1 MASASLTD
9 GEDIGCR
16 VNHQAENSCRVQQAQ
31 AVGRN
36 PQDDGGGFIISPL
49 FSPASRLVHQLLP
62 RAHNVNSL
70 QGDGRTSLGENSGQ
84 RRWLSSARVCGSLDG
99 KIPRPLQVPDL
110 RTRRMEAGARPAAGE
125 SAPAPAEGGAAAQA
139 GQVGS
144 PGSGVSAAAARGSD
158 CSLAGAGRAQQTLGL
173 RIQLWETGFVFQT
186 LPRKKVM
193 EVEGLRNFK
202 ELRAKFQNL
211 DASSLSGPIKFPAGV
226 SQKGDFGSRQSMKT
240 LASGK
245 PPSSS
250 HNQHSPNYS
259 DGDLQPLKPQ
269 QVKETQKSETQK
281 CSNYLELLSSPGS
294 AVSSQKAS
302 LLLDVYQSND
312 EIANKKK
319 VMVNDSFRNKLWSW
333 EILSQKSET
342 PSVFLPASCGSRA
355 FHLKEQKSIKLTP
368 EEPRE
373 NMEIKEAQ
381 SLPSHRNL
389 MAQRR
394 LCAISED
401 PAVQLQCSRESGANS
416 SPERSL
422 TGTICHPVYDN
433 KLTSQTPE
441 EQPDVRHPQVPNTK
455 PLPSVESLGPPPPK
469 PPRPPVVTLQAFQR
483 QAAALSK
490 PDGEEAAKEGNLP
503 PVSAEF
509 EEPHNYEATISY
521 LRHSSNSINLCT
533 AKKFADSTYEVRIE
547 ELRKAWKSFYHQEL
561 RPQHEDEDKQMKE
574 KEPYQLKLQN
584 TEDLH
589 LDHLFKVDVFEEI
602 PGKTHR
608 AEDHTGGRTMPARK
622 QDAAMDII
630 QGEAC
635 PEDSQPAGHPID
647 YCDGVKA
654 LEMTEETQGQGGIK
668 PNSLTENYDDV
679 ECSGSRS
686 SDGKASLKRLQKFFK
701 KEKGRFKVK
710 KVNSKENIRAF
721 SLSLP
726 DLDLRSQEVIIY
738 DDVAINGKQPND
750 ELKGKSWK
758 PKFLTLKE
766 KKKKGANESE
776 RSFFKTKKQNLEK
789 DKMKREERLFRER
802 FKYDKEITVINT
814 AVVCSNNSR
823 NGISDLPI
831 TPGEELD
838 VIDITEE
845 NLVICRNSEGKY
857 GYVLIEHLDFK
868 QPVWSP

>member
-1 MASASLTD
+1 
-9 GEDIGCR
+9 
-16 VNHQAENSCRVQQAQ
+16 
-31 AVGRN
+31 
-36 PQDDGGGFIISPL
+36 
-49 FSPASRLVHQLLP
+49 
-62 RAHNVNSL
+62 
-70 QGDGRTSLGENSGQ
+70 
-84 RRWLSSARVCGSLDG
+84 
-99 KIPRPLQVPDL
+99 
-110 RTRRMEAGARPAAGE
+110 MEAGARPAAGE
-125 SAPAPAEGGAAAQA
+125 SAPTPAEGGAAAQV

-144 PGSGVSAAAARGSD
+144 LSAGVSAARGSA
-158 CSLAGAGRAQQTLGL
+158 CSLAGAGRAKRALGL
-173 RIQLWETGFVFQT
+173 RIQLWEAGFVSQT

-193 EVEGLRNFK
+193 EAEGLRNFK

-240 LASGK
+240 SASGK

-250 HNQHSPNYS
+250 HNQHSPNCA
-259 DGDLQPLKPQ
+259 DGDPQPLKPQ
-269 QVKETQKSETQK
+269 QVKGTQKSETQK
-281 CSNYLELLSSPGS
+281 CSNYLEQPSFPGS
-294 AVSSQKAS
+294 AVRSQKAS
-302 LLLDVYQSND
+302 PLLDVYQSNG

-333 EILSQKSET
+333 EVLSQKSET
-342 PSVFLPASCGSRA
+342 PSIFLPASCGSRA
-355 FHLKEQKSIKLTP
+355 FHLKEQKSIKLTSQ
-368 EEPRE
+368 EPME

-381 SLPSHRNL
+381 SLPSHRHL

-401 PAVQLQCSRESGANS
+401 PTVQPSQCSRESEANS

-422 TGTICHPVYDN
+422 TGSICHPVYDN
-433 KLTSQTPE
+433 ELTSQTSE
-441 EQPDVRHPQVPNTK
+441 EQPDARHPQLPNTK

-490 PDGEEAAKEGNLP
+490 PDGEEATKEGSLP

-533 AKKFADSTYEVRIE
+533 AKKSADSTYEVRIE

-561 RPQHEDEDKQMKE
+561 TPQHEDEDKQMKE

-589 LDHLFKVDVFEEI
+589 LDHLFKVDIYEEI
-602 PGKTHR
+602 PGKTQM
-608 AEDHTGGRTMPARK
+608 AEDHTGGRIMPARK

-630 QGEAC
+630 QVEAC
-635 PEDSQPAGHPID
+635 PEDFQPARLPID
-647 YCDGVKA
+647 YCGYAKA
-654 LEMTEETQGQGGIK
+654 LEMTKETQGQGAIK
-668 PNSLTENYDDV
+668 PNSISENYDDV
-679 ECSGSRS
+679 ECSGSKS
-686 SDGKASLKRLQKFFK
+686 SDGKASLKRLQRFFK
-701 KEKGRFKVK
+701 KEKDRLKVNRI
-710 KVNSKENIRAF
+710 NSKENIRAF

-726 DLDLRSQEVIIY
+726 DLKLRSQEVIIY

-758 PKFLTLKE
+758 LKFLTLKE
-766 KKKKGANESE
+766 KKKKGAKESE
-776 RSFFKTKKQNLEK
+776 RSFFKIKKQNLQK
-789 DKMKREERLFRER
+789 DRMKREERLFRER

-845 NLVICRNSEGKY
+845 NLVICRNSEGKCNKSDHLREIKIKWY
-857 GYVLIEHLDFK
+857 GLLKCELVLRSQGLRRCK
-868 QPVWSP
+868 KGLTRT

>member
-1 MASASLTD
+1 
-9 GEDIGCR
+9 
-16 VNHQAENSCRVQQAQ
+16 
-31 AVGRN
+31 
-36 PQDDGGGFIISPL
+36 
-49 FSPASRLVHQLLP
+49 
-62 RAHNVNSL
+62 
-70 QGDGRTSLGENSGQ
+70 
-84 RRWLSSARVCGSLDG
+84 
-99 KIPRPLQVPDL
+99 
-110 RTRRMEAGARPAAGE
+110 
-125 SAPAPAEGGAAAQA
+125 
-139 GQVGS
+139 
-144 PGSGVSAAAARGSD
+144 
-158 CSLAGAGRAQQTLGL
+158 
-173 RIQLWETGFVFQT
+173 
-186 LPRKKVM
+186 
-193 EVEGLRNFK
+193 
-202 ELRAKFQNL
+202 
-211 DASSLSGPIKFPAGV
+211 
-226 SQKGDFGSRQSMKT
+226 MKT
-240 LASGK
+240 LVSGK

-250 HNQHSPNYS
+250 HIQHSPNCA
-259 DGDLQPLKPQ
+259 DGDPQPLKPQ
-269 QVKETQKSETQK
+269 QAKGTQKSETQK
-281 CSNYLELLSSPGS
+281 CSNYLEPPSFPGS
-294 AVSSQKAS
+294 AGRSQKAS
-302 LLLDVYQSND
+302 PLLDVYQSNG

-333 EILSQKSET
+333 EVLSQKSET

-368 EEPRE
+368 EEPME

-381 SLPSHRNL
+381 SLPSHRQL

-401 PAVQLQCSRESGANS
+401 PTVQPSQCSRESGANS

-422 TGTICHPVYDN
+422 TGSICHPVYDN
-433 KLTSQTPE
+433 ELTSQTPE
-441 EQPDVRHPQVPNTK
+441 EQPDVRHPQLPNTK

-490 PDGEEAAKEGNLP
+490 PNGEEAAKEGSLP
-503 PVSAEF
+503 PASAEF
-509 EEPHNYEATISY
+509 EEPHNYETTISY

-533 AKKFADSTYEVRIE
+533 AKKSADSTYEVRIE

-561 RPQHEDEDKQMKE
+561 IPQNEDEDKQMKE

-589 LDHLFKVDVFEEI
+589 LDHLFKVDIYEEI
-602 PGKTHR
+602 PGKTQM
-608 AEDHTGGRTMPARK
+608 AEDHTGGRIMPARK

-630 QGEAC
+630 QVEAC
-635 PEDSQPAGHPID
+635 PEDFQPARHPIN
-647 YCDGVKA
+647 YCGYVKA
-654 LEMTEETQGQGGIK
+654 LEMTKETQGQGAIK
-668 PNSLTENYDDV
+668 PNSISENYDDV
-679 ECSGSRS
+679 ECSGSKS
-686 SDGKASLKRLQKFFK
+686 SDGKASLKRLQRFFK
-701 KEKGRFKVK
+701 KEKDRLKVNK
-710 KVNSKENIRAF
+710 INSKENIRAF

-726 DLDLRSQEVIIY
+726 DLKLRSQEVIIY

-758 PKFLTLKE
+758 LKFLTLKE
-766 KKKKGANESE
+766 KKKKGAQESE
-776 RSFFKTKKQNLEK
+776 RSFFKTKKQNLQK
-789 DKMKREERLFRER
+789 DRMKREERLFRER

-868 QPVWSP
+868 RTSLVAQMVKNLPAMWEIQVQSLSGRSPAEGNGNPLQYSY

>member
-1 MASASLTD
+1 
-9 GEDIGCR
+9 
-16 VNHQAENSCRVQQAQ
+16 
-31 AVGRN
+31 
-36 PQDDGGGFIISPL
+36 
-49 FSPASRLVHQLLP
+49 
-62 RAHNVNSL
+62 
-70 QGDGRTSLGENSGQ
+70 
-84 RRWLSSARVCGSLDG
+84 
-99 KIPRPLQVPDL
+99 
-110 RTRRMEAGARPAAGE
+110 
-125 SAPAPAEGGAAAQA
+125 
-139 GQVGS
+139 
-144 PGSGVSAAAARGSD
+144 
-158 CSLAGAGRAQQTLGL
+158 
-173 RIQLWETGFVFQT
+173 
-186 LPRKKVM
+186 
-193 EVEGLRNFK
+193 
-202 ELRAKFQNL
+202 
-211 DASSLSGPIKFPAGV
+211 
-226 SQKGDFGSRQSMKT
+226 MKT
-240 LASGK
+240 SASGK

-250 HNQHSPNYS
+250 HNQHSPNCA
-259 DGDLQPLKPQ
+259 DGDPQPLKPQ
-269 QVKETQKSETQK
+269 QVKGTQKSETQK
-281 CSNYLELLSSPGS
+281 CSNYLEQPSFPGS
-294 AVSSQKAS
+294 AVRSQKAS
-302 LLLDVYQSND
+302 PLLDVYQSNG

-333 EILSQKSET
+333 EVLSQKSET
-342 PSVFLPASCGSRA
+342 PSIFLPASCGSRA
-355 FHLKEQKSIKLTP
+355 FHLKEQKSIKLTSQ
-368 EEPRE
+368 EPME

-381 SLPSHRNL
+381 SLPSHRHL

-401 PAVQLQCSRESGANS
+401 PTVQPSQCSRESEANS

-422 TGTICHPVYDN
+422 TGSICHPVYDN
-433 KLTSQTPE
+433 ELTSQTSE
-441 EQPDVRHPQVPNTK
+441 EQPDARHPQLPNTK

-490 PDGEEAAKEGNLP
+490 PDGEEATKEGSLP

-533 AKKFADSTYEVRIE
+533 AKKSADSTYEVRIE

-561 RPQHEDEDKQMKE
+561 TPQHEDEDKQMKE

-589 LDHLFKVDVFEEI
+589 LDHLFKVDIYEEI
-602 PGKTHR
+602 PGKTQM
-608 AEDHTGGRTMPARK
+608 AEDHTGGRIMPARK

-630 QGEAC
+630 QVEAC
-635 PEDSQPAGHPID
+635 PEDFQPARLPID
-647 YCDGVKA
+647 YCGYAKA
-654 LEMTEETQGQGGIK
+654 LEMTKETQGQGAIK
-668 PNSLTENYDDV
+668 PNSISENYDDV
-679 ECSGSRS
+679 ECSGSKS
-686 SDGKASLKRLQKFFK
+686 SDGKASLKRLQRFFK
-701 KEKGRFKVK
+701 KEKDRLKVNRI
-710 KVNSKENIRAF
+710 NSKENIRAF

-726 DLDLRSQEVIIY
+726 DLKLRSQEVIIY

-758 PKFLTLKE
+758 LKFLTLKE
-766 KKKKGANESE
+766 KKKKGAKESE
-776 RSFFKTKKQNLEK
+776 RSFFKIKKQNLQK
-789 DKMKREERLFRER
+789 DRMKREERLFRER

-868 QPVWSP
+868 QQV

>member
-1 MASASLTD
+1 
-9 GEDIGCR
+9 
-16 VNHQAENSCRVQQAQ
+16 
-31 AVGRN
+31 
-36 PQDDGGGFIISPL
+36 
-49 FSPASRLVHQLLP
+49 
-62 RAHNVNSL
+62 
-70 QGDGRTSLGENSGQ
+70 
-84 RRWLSSARVCGSLDG
+84 
-99 KIPRPLQVPDL
+99 
-110 RTRRMEAGARPAAGE
+110 MEAGPRPAAGE
-125 SAPAPAEGGAAAQA
+125 SAPTPAEGGAAAQV

-144 PGSGVSAAAARGSD
+144 LGSGVSAAAARGSD
-158 CSLAGAGRAQQTLGL
+158 CSLAGAGRAEQTLGL

-186 LPRKKVM
+186 LSRKKVM
-193 EVEGLRNFK
+193 EAKLHGLGPNLLEAINKIKWENGSKPNVLQNMEQEGLRNFK

-226 SQKGDFGSRQSMKT
+226 SRKGDFGSRQSMKT

-250 HNQHSPNYS
+250 HNQHSPNCA

-281 CSNYLELLSSPGS
+281 CSNYLELLSFPSS
-294 AVSSQKAS
+294 AVSSQKAP
-302 LLLDVYQSND
+302 LLLDVCQSND

-373 NMEIKEAQ
+373 DMEIKEAQ
-381 SLPSHRNL
+381 SLPSHRQL

-394 LCAISED
+394 LYAISED
-401 PAVQLQCSRESGANS
+401 PTVRPSQCSRESRANS

-422 TGTICHPVYDN
+422 TGSICHPVYDN

-441 EQPDVRHPQVPNTK
+441 EQPDVRHPQLPSTK

-503 PVSAEF
+503 PVRLARVF
-509 EEPHNYEATISY
+509 TIK
-521 LRHSSNSINLCT
+521 NL
-533 AKKFADSTYEVRIE
+533 
-547 ELRKAWKSFYHQEL
+547 
-561 RPQHEDEDKQMKE
+561 
-574 KEPYQLKLQN
+574 
-584 TEDLH
+584 
-589 LDHLFKVDVFEEI
+589 
-602 PGKTHR
+602 
-608 AEDHTGGRTMPARK
+608 GG
-622 QDAAMDII
+622 
-630 QGEAC
+630 
-635 PEDSQPAGHPID
+635 
-647 YCDGVKA
+647 YVKA
-654 LEMTEETQGQGGIK
+654 LEMTKETQGQGAIK
-668 PNSLTENYDDV
+668 PNSVSENDDDV

-710 KVNSKENIRAF
+710 KINSKENI
-721 SLSLP
+721 S
-726 DLDLRSQEVIIY
+726 
-738 DDVAINGKQPND
+738 D

-758 PKFLTLKE
+758 PKFLMLKE
-766 KKKKGANESE
+766 KKKKDAKESE

-789 DKMKREERLFRER
+789 DRMKREERLFRER

-823 NGISDLPI
+823 NGICDLPI

-845 NLVICRNSEGKY
+845 NLVICRNSEGKCNKSGHLREIKIKQY
-857 GYVLIEHLDFK
+857 GLLECELVLRSQPCFTLVYVASMRQWNLRKFSLKEKSSTFGCWFHC
-868 QPVWSP
+868 

>member
-1 MASASLTD
+1 GVEAAM
-9 GEDIGCR
+9 GR
-16 VNHQAENSCRVQQAQ
+16 VCKPT
-31 AVGRN
+31 G
-36 PQDDGGGFIISPL
+36 
-49 FSPASRLVHQLLP
+49 ASRA
-62 RAHNVNSL
+62 R
-70 QGDGRTSLGENSGQ
+70 GGIGRREVGACSATGQ
-84 RRWLSSARVCGSLDG
+84 ILWRRWALL
-99 KIPRPLQVPDL
+99 LQ
-110 RTRRMEAGARPAAGE
+110 
-125 SAPAPAEGGAAAQA
+125 
-139 GQVGS
+139 
-144 PGSGVSAAAARGSD
+144 
-158 CSLAGAGRAQQTLGL
+158 
-173 RIQLWETGFVFQT
+173 
-186 LPRKKVM
+186 
-193 EVEGLRNFK
+193 EGLRNFK

-250 HNQHSPNYS
+250 HNQHSPNCA
-259 DGDLQPLKPQ
+259 DGDPQPLKPQ
-269 QVKETQKSETQK
+269 QVKEAQKSETQK
-281 CSNYLELLSSPGS
+281 CSNYLELLSFPGS
-294 AVSSQKAS
+294 AVSSQKAP
-302 LLLDVYQSND
+302 LLLDVCQSND

-319 VMVNDSFRNKLWSW
+319 VMVNDCFRNKLWSW

-342 PSVFLPASCGSRA
+342 PPVFLPASCGSRA
-355 FHLKEQKSIKLTP
+355 FHLKEQKSIKPTP

-373 NMEIKEAQ
+373 DMEIKEAQ
-381 SLPSHRNL
+381 SLPSHRHL
-389 MAQRR
+389 MAHRR
-394 LCAISED
+394 LRAISEG
-401 PAVQLQCSRESGANS
+401 PTVRPSQCSRESRANS

-422 TGTICHPVYDN
+422 TGSICHPVYDN

-441 EQPDVRHPQVPNTK
+441 EQPDVRHPQLPSTK

-533 AKKFADSTYEVRIE
+533 AKNFADSAYEVRIE
-547 ELRKAWKSFYHQEL
+547 ELRKAGKRFYHQEL

-584 TEDLH
+584 TEDLD
-589 LDHLFKVDVFEEI
+589 LDHLFKVDIYEEI
-602 PGKTHR
+602 PGKTQM
-608 AEDHTGGRTMPARK
+608 AEDHAGGRTMPARK

-630 QGEAC
+630 QEEAC
-635 PEDSQPAGHPID
+635 PEDFQPARHPID
-647 YCDGVKA
+647 YCGYVKA
-654 LEMTEETQGQGGIK
+654 LEMTKETQGQGAIK
-668 PNSLTENYDDV
+668 PNSVSENDDNV
-679 ECSGSRS
+679 ECSGSRRAKS
-686 SDGKASLKRLQKFFK
+686 DFSNSFTSHNEGNSEQMYEDVYKTKSNHPKTDSDGKASLKRLQKFFK

-710 KVNSKENIRAF
+710 KINSKENIRAF

-726 DLDLRSQEVIIY
+726 DLELRSQEAIIY

-766 KKKKGANESE
+766 KKKKGAKESE

-789 DKMKREERLFRER
+789 DRMKREERLFRER

-823 NGISDLPI
+823 NGICDLPI

-868 QPVWSP
+868 QQVWSP

>member
-1 MASASLTD
+1 
-9 GEDIGCR
+9 
-16 VNHQAENSCRVQQAQ
+16 
-31 AVGRN
+31 
-36 PQDDGGGFIISPL
+36 
-49 FSPASRLVHQLLP
+49 
-62 RAHNVNSL
+62 
-70 QGDGRTSLGENSGQ
+70 
-84 RRWLSSARVCGSLDG
+84 
-99 KIPRPLQVPDL
+99 
-110 RTRRMEAGARPAAGE
+110 MEAGARPAAGE
-125 SAPAPAEGGAAAQA
+125 SAPTPAEGGAAAQV

-144 PGSGVSAAAARGSD
+144 LSAGVSAAAARGSA
-158 CSLAGAGRAQQTLGL
+158 CSLAGAGRAKRALGL
-173 RIQLWETGFVFQT
+173 RIQLWEAGFVSQT

-193 EVEGLRNFK
+193 EAEGLRNFK

-250 HNQHSPNYS
+250 HNQHSPNCA
-259 DGDLQPLKPQ
+259 DGDPQPLKPQ
-269 QVKETQKSETQK
+269 QVKGTQKSETQK
-281 CSNYLELLSSPGS
+281 CSNYLEPPSFPGS
-294 AVSSQKAS
+294 AVRSQKAS
-302 LLLDVYQSND
+302 PLLDVYQSNG

-319 VMVNDSFRNKLWSW
+319 VMVNDSFRNKLWGW
-333 EILSQKSET
+333 EVLSQKSET

-355 FHLKEQKSIKLTP
+355 FHLKEQKSIKLTS
-368 EEPRE
+368 EEPME

-381 SLPSHRNL
+381 SLPSHRHL

-401 PAVQLQCSRESGANS
+401 PTVQPSQCSRERRSS

-422 TGTICHPVYDN
+422 TGSICHPVYDN
-433 KLTSQTPE
+433 ELTSQTSE
-441 EQPDVRHPQVPNTK
+441 EQPDVRHPQLPNTK

-490 PDGEEAAKEGNLP
+490 PDGEEAAKEGSLP

-533 AKKFADSTYEVRIE
+533 AKKSADSTYEVRIE

-561 RPQHEDEDKQMKE
+561 TPQNEDEDKQMKE

-589 LDHLFKVDVFEEI
+589 LDHLFKVDIYEEI
-602 PGKTHR
+602 PGKTQM
-608 AEDHTGGRTMPARK
+608 AEDHTGGRIMPARK

-630 QGEAC
+630 QVEAC
-635 PEDSQPAGHPID
+635 PEDFQPARLPID
-647 YCDGVKA
+647 YCGYAKA
-654 LEMTEETQGQGGIK
+654 LEMTKETQGQGAIK
-668 PNSLTENYDDV
+668 PNSISENYDDV
-679 ECSGSRS
+679 ECSGSKS
-686 SDGKASLKRLQKFFK
+686 SDGKASLKRLQRFFK
-701 KEKGRFKVK
+701 KEKDRLKVNK
-710 KVNSKENIRAF
+710 INSKENIRAF

-726 DLDLRSQEVIIY
+726 DLKLRSQEVIIY

-758 PKFLTLKE
+758 LKFLTLKE
-766 KKKKGANESE
+766 KKKKGAKESE
-776 RSFFKTKKQNLEK
+776 RSFFKTKKQNLQK
-789 DKMKREERLFRER
+789 DRMKREERLFRER

-868 QPVWSP
+868 QQV

>member
-1 MASASLTD
+1 
-9 GEDIGCR
+9 
-16 VNHQAENSCRVQQAQ
+16 
-31 AVGRN
+31 
-36 PQDDGGGFIISPL
+36 
-49 FSPASRLVHQLLP
+49 
-62 RAHNVNSL
+62 
-70 QGDGRTSLGENSGQ
+70 
-84 RRWLSSARVCGSLDG
+84 
-99 KIPRPLQVPDL
+99 
-110 RTRRMEAGARPAAGE
+110 MEAGARPAAGE
-125 SAPAPAEGGAAAQA
+125 SAPTPAEGGAAAPV

-144 PGSGVSAAAARGSD
+144 LSAGVSAAAARGSA
-158 CSLAGAGRAQQTLGL
+158 CSLAGAGRAKRTLGL
-173 RIQLWETGFVFQT
+173 RIQLWEAGFVSQT

-193 EVEGLRNFK
+193 EAEGLRNFK

-240 LASGK
+240 LVSGK

-250 HNQHSPNYS
+250 HIQHSPNCA
-259 DGDLQPLKPQ
+259 DGDPQPLKPQ
-269 QVKETQKSETQK
+269 QAKGTQKSETQK
-281 CSNYLELLSSPGS
+281 CSNYLEPPSFPGS
-294 AVSSQKAS
+294 AGRSQKAS
-302 LLLDVYQSND
+302 PLLDVYQSNG

-333 EILSQKSET
+333 EVLSQKSET

-368 EEPRE
+368 EEPME

-381 SLPSHRNL
+381 SLPSHRQL

-401 PAVQLQCSRESGANS
+401 PTVQPSQCSRESGANS

-422 TGTICHPVYDN
+422 TGSICHPVYDN
-433 KLTSQTPE
+433 ELTSQTPE
-441 EQPDVRHPQVPNTK
+441 EQPDVRHPQLPNTK

-490 PDGEEAAKEGNLP
+490 PNGEEAAKEGSLP
-503 PVSAEF
+503 PA
-509 EEPHNYEATISY
+509 
-521 LRHSSNSINLCT
+521 
-533 AKKFADSTYEVRIE
+533 
-547 ELRKAWKSFYHQEL
+547 
-561 RPQHEDEDKQMKE
+561 RPQNEDEDKQMKE

-589 LDHLFKVDVFEEI
+589 LDHLFKVDIYEEI
-602 PGKTHR
+602 PGKTQM
-608 AEDHTGGRTMPARK
+608 AEDHTGGRIMPARK

-630 QGEAC
+630 QVEAC
-635 PEDSQPAGHPID
+635 PEDFQPARHPIN
-647 YCDGVKA
+647 YCGYVKA
-654 LEMTEETQGQGGIK
+654 LEMTKETQGQGAIK
-668 PNSLTENYDDV
+668 PNSISENYDDV
-679 ECSGSRS
+679 ECSGSKS
-686 SDGKASLKRLQKFFK
+686 SDGKASLKRLQRFFK
-701 KEKGRFKVK
+701 KEKDRLKVNK
-710 KVNSKENIRAF
+710 INSKENIRAF

-726 DLDLRSQEVIIY
+726 DLKLRSQEVIIY

-758 PKFLTLKE
+758 LKFLTLKE
-766 KKKKGANESE
+766 KKKKGAQESE
-776 RSFFKTKKQNLEK
+776 RSFFKTKKQNLQK
-789 DKMKREERLFRER
+789 DRMKREERLFRER

-868 QPVWSP
+868 RTSLVAQMVKNLPAMWEIQVQSLSGRSPAEGNGNPLQYSY

>member
-1 MASASLTD
+1 
-9 GEDIGCR
+9 
-16 VNHQAENSCRVQQAQ
+16 
-31 AVGRN
+31 
-36 PQDDGGGFIISPL
+36 
-49 FSPASRLVHQLLP
+49 
-62 RAHNVNSL
+62 
-70 QGDGRTSLGENSGQ
+70 
-84 RRWLSSARVCGSLDG
+84 
-99 KIPRPLQVPDL
+99 
-110 RTRRMEAGARPAAGE
+110 
-125 SAPAPAEGGAAAQA
+125 
-139 GQVGS
+139 
-144 PGSGVSAAAARGSD
+144 
-158 CSLAGAGRAQQTLGL
+158 
-173 RIQLWETGFVFQT
+173 
-186 LPRKKVM
+186 
-193 EVEGLRNFK
+193 
-202 ELRAKFQNL
+202 
-211 DASSLSGPIKFPAGV
+211 
-226 SQKGDFGSRQSMKT
+226 MKT

-250 HNQHSPNYS
+250 HNQHSPNCA
-259 DGDLQPLKPQ
+259 DGDPQPLKPQ
-269 QVKETQKSETQK
+269 QVKGTQKSETQK
-281 CSNYLELLSSPGS
+281 CSNYLEPPSFPGS
-294 AVSSQKAS
+294 AVRSQKAS
-302 LLLDVYQSND
+302 PLLDVYQSNG

-319 VMVNDSFRNKLWSW
+319 VMVNDSFRNKLWGW
-333 EILSQKSET
+333 EVLSQKSET

-355 FHLKEQKSIKLTP
+355 FHLKEQKSIKLTS
-368 EEPRE
+368 EEPME

-381 SLPSHRNL
+381 SLPSHRHL

-401 PAVQLQCSRESGANS
+401 PTVQPSQCSRERRSS

-422 TGTICHPVYDN
+422 TGSICHPVYDN
-433 KLTSQTPE
+433 ELTSQTSE
-441 EQPDVRHPQVPNTK
+441 EQPDVRHPQLPNTK

-490 PDGEEAAKEGNLP
+490 PDGEEAAKEGSLP

-533 AKKFADSTYEVRIE
+533 AKKSADSTYEVRIE

-561 RPQHEDEDKQMKE
+561 TPQNEDEDKQMKE

-589 LDHLFKVDVFEEI
+589 LDHLFKVDIYEEI
-602 PGKTHR
+602 PGKTQM
-608 AEDHTGGRTMPARK
+608 AEDHTGGRIMPARK

-630 QGEAC
+630 QVEAC
-635 PEDSQPAGHPID
+635 PEDFQPARLPID
-647 YCDGVKA
+647 YCGYAKA
-654 LEMTEETQGQGGIK
+654 LEMTKETQGQGAIK
-668 PNSLTENYDDV
+668 PNSISENYDDV
-679 ECSGSRS
+679 ECSGSKS
-686 SDGKASLKRLQKFFK
+686 SDGKASLKRLQRFFK
-701 KEKGRFKVK
+701 KEKDRLKVNK
-710 KVNSKENIRAF
+710 INSKENIRAF

-726 DLDLRSQEVIIY
+726 DLKLRSQEVIIY

-758 PKFLTLKE
+758 LKFLTLKE
-766 KKKKGANESE
+766 KKKKGAKESE
-776 RSFFKTKKQNLEK
+776 RSFFKTKKQNLQK
-789 DKMKREERLFRER
+789 DRMKREERLFRER

-868 QPVWSP
+868 QQV

>member
-1 MASASLTD
+1 
-9 GEDIGCR
+9 
-16 VNHQAENSCRVQQAQ
+16 
-31 AVGRN
+31 
-36 PQDDGGGFIISPL
+36 
-49 FSPASRLVHQLLP
+49 
-62 RAHNVNSL
+62 
-70 QGDGRTSLGENSGQ
+70 
-84 RRWLSSARVCGSLDG
+84 
-99 KIPRPLQVPDL
+99 
-110 RTRRMEAGARPAAGE
+110 MEAGARPAAGE
-125 SAPAPAEGGAAAQA
+125 SAPTPAEGGAAAPV

-144 PGSGVSAAAARGSD
+144 LSAGVSAAAARGSA
-158 CSLAGAGRAQQTLGL
+158 CSLAGAGRAKRTLGL
-173 RIQLWETGFVFQT
+173 RIQLWEAGFVSQT

-193 EVEGLRNFK
+193 EAEGLRNFK

-240 LASGK
+240 LVSGK

-250 HNQHSPNYS
+250 HIQHSPNCA
-259 DGDLQPLKPQ
+259 DGDPQPLKPQ
-269 QVKETQKSETQK
+269 QAKGTQKSETQK
-281 CSNYLELLSSPGS
+281 CSNYLEPPSFPGS
-294 AVSSQKAS
+294 AGRSQKAS
-302 LLLDVYQSND
+302 PLLDVYQSNG

-333 EILSQKSET
+333 EVLSQKSET

-368 EEPRE
+368 EEPME

-381 SLPSHRNL
+381 SLPSHRQL

-401 PAVQLQCSRESGANS
+401 PTVQPSQCSRESGANS

-422 TGTICHPVYDN
+422 TGSICHPVYDN
-433 KLTSQTPE
+433 ELTSQTPE
-441 EQPDVRHPQVPNTK
+441 EQPDVRHPQLPNTK

-490 PDGEEAAKEGNLP
+490 PNGEEAAKEGSLP
-503 PVSAEF
+503 PASAEF

-533 AKKFADSTYEVRIE
+533 AKKSADCGY
-547 ELRKAWKSFYHQEL
+547 
-561 RPQHEDEDKQMKE
+561 
-574 KEPYQLKLQN
+574 
-584 TEDLH
+584 
-589 LDHLFKVDVFEEI
+589 
-602 PGKTHR
+602 
-608 AEDHTGGRTMPARK
+608 
-622 QDAAMDII
+622 
-630 QGEAC
+630 
-635 PEDSQPAGHPID
+635 
-647 YCDGVKA
+647 VKA
-654 LEMTEETQGQGGIK
+654 LEMTKETQGQGAIK
-668 PNSLTENYDDV
+668 PNSISENYDDV
-679 ECSGSRS
+679 ECSGSKS
-686 SDGKASLKRLQKFFK
+686 SDGKASLKRLQRFFK
-701 KEKGRFKVK
+701 KEKDRLKVNK
-710 KVNSKENIRAF
+710 INSKENIRAF

-726 DLDLRSQEVIIY
+726 DLKLRSQEVIIY

-758 PKFLTLKE
+758 LKFLTLKE
-766 KKKKGANESE
+766 KKKKGAQESE
-776 RSFFKTKKQNLEK
+776 RSFFKTKKQNLQK
-789 DKMKREERLFRER
+789 DRMKREERLFRER

-868 QPVWSP
+868 QQV